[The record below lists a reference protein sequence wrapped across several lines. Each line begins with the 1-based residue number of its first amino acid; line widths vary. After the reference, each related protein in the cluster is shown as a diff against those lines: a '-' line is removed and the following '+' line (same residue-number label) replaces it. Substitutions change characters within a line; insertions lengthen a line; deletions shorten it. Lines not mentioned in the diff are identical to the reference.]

1 MSDSDRSSVVR
12 AILLLAAVGLV
23 WALKPDTSVKE
34 AYSGKL
40 SSQADGLSW
49 PAWR

>member
-1 MSDSDRSSVVR
+1 MPDRDQSSVVR
-12 AILLLAAVGLV
+12 AILLFAAVGLV

-40 SSQADGLSW
+40 SSQAEGLSW

>member
-1 MSDSDRSSVVR
+1 MPDRDQSSVVR
-12 AILLLAAVGLV
+12 AILLFAIVGLV
-23 WALKPDTSVKE
+23 WALKE
-34 AYSGKL
+34 AYSGRL